1 MYGSRIWENIRLL
14 YTGDTKPLYYL
25 IEYNRLDLLIA
36 VKNKNIDDDLMWE
49 KTFLFYWGFSLDVL
63 YSEMSSISINELCF
77 EPAKNLNSGF
87 WRLLK
92 YAKTYAKAQL

>member
-14 YTGDTKPLYYL
+14 YTDDTKPLYYL

-49 KTFLFYWGFSLDVL
+49 KTILFYWGFGL
-63 YSEMSSISINELCF
+63 
-77 EPAKNLNSGF
+77 
-87 WRLLK
+87 
-92 YAKTYAKAQL
+92 